1 MNSQV
6 IEVIDGEKFVDDRGG
21 VFFIN
26 NFMLG
31 EYKRFY
37 IVQNHSNNFVRAWH
51 GHKREAK
58 AVTVLSGTAMIACVK
73 VDNWDNPSKK
83 LEINKFVLT
92 SSNPKIVKIPEGYA
106 NGFKTLEHGTK
117 VCFFSSSSLEDS
129 KNDDFRFAYDYWNP
143 WAIEFR

>member
-1 MNSQV
+1 MNSHE
-6 IEVIDGEKFVDDRGG
+6 IEVIDGNKFVDDRGE
-21 VFFIN
+21 VFFVN

-37 IVQNHSNNFVRAWH
+37 IVQNHNNNFIRAWH

-92 SSNPKIVKIPEGYA
+92 SSNPKIVRIPEGYA
-106 NGFKTLEHGTK
+106 NGFMTLEHGTK
-117 VCFFSSSSLEDS
+117 VCFFSNSSLEDS
-129 KNDDFRFAYDYWNP
+129 KNDDFRFSYDYWNP
-143 WAIEFR
+143 WAIDFR